1 MPPLP
6 GVRIRPDERFRPDNA
21 RVTDG
26 LYVGRPLS
34 RAMTDWA
41 DRAEEAPLDDRV
53 VELLTERPG
62 RVAFN
67 GLRRALDA
75 HPESLVRSLR
85 RLERHGVVR
94 HEADGYVLV
103 DRPDVPAPPVARAPR
118 PFAEVTLAPGVSRT
132 ALFGRLAGRWFG
144 RLRWVGL
151 YEPSDG
157 PWLVWSVE
165 GAPGEQVRLGVLR
178 GRLSLVIDRP
188 AGGPPDGK
196 ADEAARSLLRH
207 AVDALAPGEP
217 SESGVLTFGPRT
229 SVFGFGG

>member
-1 MPPLP
+1 
-6 GVRIRPDERFRPDNA
+6 
-21 RVTDG
+21 
-26 LYVGRPLS
+26 
-34 RAMTDWA
+34 MTNWA
-41 DRAEEAPLDDRV
+41 DRADEAPLDDRV
-53 VELLTERPG
+53 VELLAERPG

-103 DRPDVPAPPVARAPR
+103 DRPDVPAPPPARAPR

-132 ALFGRLAGRWFG
+132 ELFGRLAGRWFG

-151 YEPSDG
+151 YEPADG

-165 GAPGEQVRLGVLR
+165 GAPGEQVRLGIRR
-178 GRLSLVIDRP
+178 GRLSLVVDRP
-188 AGGPPDGK
+188 PDAP
-196 ADEAARSLLRH
+196 ADGRAEEAARSLLRH
-207 AVDALAPGEP
+207 AVDALAPAEP
-217 SESGVLTFGPRT
+217 PSTGALTIGPSR